1 LIGHSLDIGSSHK
14 EILKNFKS
22 LLTDE
27 CLSDVTFELDN
38 GQCISSYR
46 NILSSRCIYFNE
58 LFNEYPVNMKEPIR
72 IRNISYEA
80 FYQVLHFIFTDRIE
94 PVVGYDICLE
104 LMRKAD
110 EYFLS
115 LIYVQAFNMLESV
128 INKSNVL
135 KIYMQSGLFPLSSND
150 NEQENILL
158 NDVLNLCIEF
168 IQKNRRDVYRQDN
181 MQQLTKDM
189 LLQLVQLVL

>member
-1 LIGHSLDIGSSHK
+1 
-14 EILKNFKS
+14 
-22 LLTDE
+22 
-27 CLSDVTFELDN
+27 
-38 GQCISSYR
+38 
-46 NILSSRCIYFNE
+46 
-58 LFNEYPVNMKEPIR
+58 MKEPIR

-115 LIYVQAFNMLESV
+115 LIYVQAFNMLKSV

-150 NEQENILL
+150 NEQDNILL